1 MVRIVKISE
10 IFESIQGEGTNAG
23 KPAVFLRTAECNL
36 KCTWCDTKFT
46 WDWKQYDYSKEVK
59 EIAIK
64 EIIDS
69 ISQFNVKH
77 LVITGGEPLMQQD
90 DLAELLTFIKPEFY
104 VEVETNGTILP
115 NNTLTALVDQWN
127 VSPKT
132 SNSGNTL
139 ELCEINECYTFFSM
153 QKNCY
158 FKYVIENVDDISEIN
173 QLIKK
178 YNLEKEHVLLMTQA
192 STKDELSKREKNV
205 LLMSSKNELG
215 FSPRKH
221 VAKWGNQRGK

>member
-23 KPAVFLRTAECNL
+23 KPVVFLRTAECNL

-115 NNTLTALVDQWN
+115 NNALTALVDQWN

-132 SNSGNTL
+132 SNSGNPL

-178 YNLEKEHVLLMTQA
+178 YNLEKGRVLLMTQA

-205 LLMSSKNELG
+205 FLMSSKNELG
-215 FSPRKH
+215 FSPRMH

>member
-23 KPAVFLRTAECNL
+23 KPVVFLRTAECNL

-115 NNTLTALVDQWN
+115 NNALTALVDQWN

-132 SNSGNTL
+132 SNSGNPL

-178 YNLEKEHVLLMTQA
+178 YNLEKGRVLLMTQA

-205 LLMSSKNELG
+205 FLMSSKNELG
-215 FSPRKH
+215 FSPRMH
-221 VAKWGNQRGK
+221 VAKWGSQRGK